1 VQVRLQV
8 RVQAGQPSSSVGQ
21 RGGSQLSMLQQR
33 EEFGNSGEMP

>member
-8 RVQAGQPSSSVGQ
+8 RVQVSSSVGQ